1 MNRKDIF
8 EITGLAEL
16 EEIKESDIG
25 DKMKYIAFYIVFI
38 LGLFLFYDII
48 QLIVRIKHA
57 PYIQYPYKGAKF
69 VIVYFYEL
77 SRTGK
82 GSYSEYK
89 YKCIDGKW
97 IYIVN
102 KDNIFATVV
111 VYIILL
117 VGILVSIWSHGL
129 PSRSFGTNA
138 FFTVTIMTVI
148 TAIYFPIRGYVL
160 LMKLIHKT
168 S

>member
-57 PYIQYPYKGAKF
+57 PYI
-69 VIVYFYEL
+69 
-77 SRTGK
+77 
-82 GSYSEYK
+82 
-89 YKCIDGKW
+89 
-97 IYIVN
+97 
-102 KDNIFATVV
+102 
-111 VYIILL
+111 
-117 VGILVSIWSHGL
+117 
-129 PSRSFGTNA
+129 
-138 FFTVTIMTVI
+138 
-148 TAIYFPIRGYVL
+148 
-160 LMKLIHKT
+160 
-168 S
+168 